1 MKIFKKTKKIFKLTF
16 CTIFLFTFFSG
27 LAINFAYTVDSFKP
41 EYGITTANVN
51 FRFNPST
58 SSDVI
63 QVIEKN
69 TNVKIVGTI
78 DNFYIVQLD
87 SNKVGLL
94 SKDYVK
100 KRNNCT

>member
-1 MKIFKKTKKIFKLTF
+1 MQIIKNNKKIFKILICTF
-16 CTIFLFTFFSG
+16 FLFTISCG
-27 LAINFAYTVDSFKP
+27 LAMHLAYTVDSFKP
-41 EYGITTANVN
+41 TYGITTANVN

-58 SSDVI
+58 SSYVI

-87 SNKVGLL
+87 SNEVGLL

-100 KRNNCT
+100 KRNSFA

>member
-1 MKIFKKTKKIFKLTF
+1 MKIFKKNNNIFKLTF

-63 QVIEKN
+63 KVIPKN

-87 SNKVGLL
+87 SDEVGLL

-100 KRNNCT
+100 KRNSFT